1 MTLVLNATPL
11 IYLARCGG
19 LKILKGLNAT
29 IYVPKA
35 VYDEVVV
42 EGRRRGKPGA
52 ELVDQYVREGVITVR
67 SPRGRIAVSSL
78 AARPPQELER
88 PLDKGEEEVL
98 ALARELNCTAIIDEQ
113 VGRNIA
119 RLYGIAVHGT
129 VYLLMLAHKG
139 GVVTKD
145 EAVGI
150 FKRMVGE
157 GWRISVEDYAA
168 IMEELEK
175 L

>member
-1 MTLVLNATPL
+1 M
-11 IYLARCGG
+11 
-19 LKILKGLNAT
+19 
-29 IYVPKA
+29 PKA

-67 SPRGRIAVSSL
+67 SPRGRMTVSSL
-78 AARPPQELER
+78 TARPPQELER

-119 RLYGIAVHGT
+119 RLQGVAVHGT
-129 VYLLMLAHKG
+129 VYLLILAHKT
-139 GVVTKD
+139 GVVSKD
-145 EAVGI
+145 ETVEI
-150 FKRMVGE
+150 FRKMVGE

-168 IMEELEK
+168 IMEELDK
-175 L
+175 LWQLTQPVSRMKRTGRPLPSGMNF

>member
-1 MTLVLNATPL
+1 MALVLNATPL

-19 LKILKGLNAT
+19 LKILKSLNTT

-67 SPRGRIAVSSL
+67 SPRGRMTVSSL
-78 AARPPQELER
+78 TARPPQELER

-119 RLYGIAVHGT
+119 RLQGVAVHGT
-129 VYLLMLAHKG
+129 VYLLILAHKT
-139 GVVTKD
+139 GVVSKD
-145 EAVGI
+145 ETVEI
-150 FKRMVGE
+150 FRRMVGE

-168 IMEELEK
+168 IMEELDK